1 MSVRSL
7 ARLTGFLAML
17 LAGQAQAEIVI
28 GVAGP
33 MSGQFA
39 AFGEQMRA
47 GAELA
52 AADINAAGGINGEKI
67 VLRIEDDKCAQ
78 EEAGALANQF
88 VGMGAAFVVGHVCF
102 NASIAASRVYAE
114 REIIQISPATTNN
127 AYTDER
133 PGPGIFRIA
142 RRDDGQGKTAGEFL
156 AREFADKRIAI
167 VHDGSVYG
175 KGLADAARAAM
186 KAAGKTE
193 ELYESYEPG
202 RNDYSVLVS
211 MLNQEGAELVF
222 IGGYH
227 AEAAVIRRQ
236 MSERGLEDA
245 MVMGGD
251 ALMAAEYG
259 VIAGDAAQGTLIV
272 LPADPIRNSAAVPVV
287 AMLQQDGKTAEG
299 YTLHTYAA
307 LETIAQAARK
317 AGSTEFAAIV
327 EAMQGTNF
335 DTVLG
340 EFTFDDKGD
349 ATREGYAVY
358 RWTDGRAVP
367 E

>member
-7 ARLTGFLAML
+7 ARLAGLL
-17 LAGQAQAEIVI
+17 VLILAGPARAEIII

-39 AFGEQMRA
+39 AFGEQMRI
-47 GAELA
+47 GAEEA
-52 AADINAAGGINGEKI
+52 AADINASGGINGETI
-67 VLRIEDDKCAQ
+67 VLRIEDDKCTDEQ
-78 EEAGALANQF
+78 ALAVANQF
-88 VGMGAAFVVGHVCF
+88 VGMGAGFVVGHVCF
-102 NASIAASRVYAE
+102 NASIAGSKVYAD
-114 REIIQISPATTNN
+114 RQIIQISPATTNN

-142 RRDDGQGKTAGEFL
+142 RRDDGQGKAAGDFL

-167 VHDGSVYG
+167 IHDGSVYG
-175 KGLADAARAAM
+175 RGLADATRAAM

-211 MLNQEGAELVF
+211 RLNQEGVEVVF

-245 MVMGGD
+245 VVMGGD
-251 ALMAAEYG
+251 ALMAAEFG
-259 VIAGDAAQGTLIV
+259 LIAGDAAEGTLIV
-272 LPADPIRNSAAVPVV
+272 LPADPIRNAAAVPVV
-287 AMLQQDGKTAEG
+287 AQLQQAGKSAEG

-307 LETIAQAARK
+307 LETIAQAAKK
-317 AGSTEFAAIV
+317 AGSTEFEAIV
-327 EAMQGTNF
+327 EAMNEMEF
-335 DTVLG
+335 DTVVG
-340 EFTFDDKGD
+340 PFTFDGKGD
-349 ATREGYAVY
+349 ATRDGYAVY